1 MGRVT
6 GQVRRR
12 RRSEMVALGVT
23 AVMAASSLTAC
34 GSDADDEPEYA
45 GVCVDPQTQVRLDD
59 DQCRC
64 MDPETGDWNQDDD
77 DCRSRSHTRSHVGWY
92 FIPYGLIA
100 AGVGS
105 RVAGGSFSRPDRSYN
120 AGGVPRTGGTVS
132 KSSVKGGTTV
142 SRGGFGSRG
151 GGVGG

>member
-1 MGRVT
+1 
-6 GQVRRR
+6 
-12 RRSEMVALGVT
+12 
-23 AVMAASSLTAC
+23 MAASSLTAC
-34 GSDADDEPEYA
+34 GSDDEPEYA

-64 MDPETGDWNQDDD
+64 LDPETGDWNNDDD

-100 AGVGS
+100 AGIGS
-105 RVAGGSFSRPDRSYN
+105 RVGGGSFSRPSGTYN
-120 AGGVPRTGGTVS
+120 VGGVPRTGGTVS